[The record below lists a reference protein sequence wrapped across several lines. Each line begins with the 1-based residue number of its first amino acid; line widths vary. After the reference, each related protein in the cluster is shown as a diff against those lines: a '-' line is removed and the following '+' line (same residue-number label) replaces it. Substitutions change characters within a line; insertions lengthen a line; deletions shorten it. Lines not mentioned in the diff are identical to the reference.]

1 MKDPFK
7 GLEALIDVLEPHG
20 FLKLGL
26 YSKLARQHIIKI
38 KGLIKKKKIKN
49 TTEDIRNFRESIFK
63 EKDEKL
69 HQKIFYNNDFY
80 SISMARD
87 LMFHVQEHCFTIP
100 EISNMLKK
108 LNLEFLGFRN
118 PLIKTKF
125 SKSFPNDE
133 KNISLDNWNKFELN
147 NQDVFANMYQFW
159 VRKAQKI

>member
-1 MKDPFK
+1 MT
-7 GLEALIDVLEPHG
+7 LG
-20 FLKLGL
+20 FLHKDNQFYSFGDGKYNFILQNKLG
-26 YSKLARQHIIKI
+26 S
-38 KGLIKKKKIKN
+38 
-49 TTEDIRNFRESIFK
+49 TTLRNYIGDLK
-63 EKDEKL
+63 EYE
-69 HQKIFYNNDFY
+69 IEFYNNDFY

-147 NQDVFANMYQFW
+147 NQDVFANMYQF
-159 VRKAQKI
+159 